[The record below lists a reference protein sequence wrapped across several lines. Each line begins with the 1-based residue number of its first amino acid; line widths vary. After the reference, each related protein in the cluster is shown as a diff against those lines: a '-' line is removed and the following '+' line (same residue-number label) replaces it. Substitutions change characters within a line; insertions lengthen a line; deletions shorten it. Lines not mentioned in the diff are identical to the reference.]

1 MQRNVH
7 PSLLL
12 VTTLLFSLLI
22 GMTIAADADE
32 PRAAAVRIGSDTKAI
47 SPDLFGIFFEDI
59 NYAAD
64 GGLYAELVQNRSFEY
79 TRADNQ
85 AWNSLTAWELLQLG
99 EAEASVT
106 VDSATPLNANNPHYA
121 LLTVEQAGDGAGL
134 ANEGFD
140 GIPIKKG
147 GIYDVSLFAKVI
159 AGQPGP
165 IHIRLE
171 NAGGNLLGETEIA
184 NLADD
189 WTKHTASI
197 TARDTDTSAKL
208 VLFLSG
214 TGTVAL
220 DMVSLFPQKT
230 FRDRPNGL
238 RADLAQVIADLQPKF
253 IRFPGGC
260 LAHGDG
266 LENMYRWKDTIGPV
280 EQRKAQR
287 NIWRYHQTMGL
298 GYYECFQFCEDI
310 GAKPLPVVPAG
321 VCCQNSGHYLNLVPR
336 GQQGL
341 PLEEMPAYVQ
351 EVLDLIEW
359 ANGPATST
367 WGAKRAAAGHPEPFH
382 LEYLGV
388 GNEDEITLAFKERFR
403 MIYEAVAAA
412 HPEVT
417 VIGTTGPFTAGYD
430 YEEGWKFA
438 RELNLAMVDE
448 HGYQSPGWFWQNLDR
463 YDAYDRASC
472 QVYLG
477 EYAAHDV
484 GRANTLR
491 SALSEAAC
499 LTSLERNGDLVR
511 LSSYAPL
518 LSKQRRTQWRPDMI
532 YFDNVSITPSLNY
545 YVQQLFS
552 LNDGDKY
559 LPTTVQIAEKKEHR
573 TTTGLLLGSW
583 NSQAKFDDVRV
594 ATGTNQTLT
603 CSFDRDSDPWKE
615 QSGQWQVADGTYRQ
629 TSSAQPAL
637 SRFSFPQPEGD
648 YTIKLR
654 AMKTG
659 GAEGFLIGFAANDD
673 DNYYWWNLGG
683 WNNTQHAVERSVD
696 GTRGIYGRTVDGTIE
711 PNRWY
716 DIRIELVDKRIRC
729 YLDGKLIHDLP
740 FSEGGGVPDLA
751 ASTVRDTATGD
762 VIIKLVSK
770 ASEPIRAT
778 LNSSALGALDST
790 ATRTVLSGAPMAEN
804 KFGRPPQVL
813 PVTDTIRLAS
823 PLQIDLPPHSLTV
836 LRIPP
841 EKPQ

>member
-7 PSLLL
+7 QSLLL

-22 GMTIAADADE
+22 GMTLAMHADE
-32 PRAAAVRIGSDTKAI
+32 PRPATVCIVNHAKAI

-79 TRADNQ
+79 SRADNQ
-85 AWNSLTAWELLQLG
+85 AWNSLTAWELLQRG

-106 VDSATPLNANNPHYA
+106 VDSATSLNANNPHYA
-121 LLTVEQAGDGAGL
+121 LLIVEQVGNGAGL
-134 ANEGFD
+134 ANDGFD
-140 GIPIKKG
+140 GIPIKKDET
-147 GIYDVSLFAKVI
+147 YDVSLFAKVI

-171 NAGGNLLGETEIA
+171 GAGGNLLGETEVA
-184 NLADD
+184 GLSND
-189 WTKHTASI
+189 WMKHTASI
-197 TARDTDTSAKL
+197 TARDTDTSAKF
-208 VLFLSG
+208 VLLLSG

-230 FRDRPNGL
+230 FHDRPNGL

-298 GYYECFQFCEDI
+298 GYYEYFQFCEDI

-321 VCCQNSGHYLNLVPR
+321 VCCQNSGHYLDLVPR

-341 PLEEMPAYVQ
+341 PLEEMPDYVQ

-388 GNEDEITLAFKERFR
+388 GNEDEITPAFKERFR
-403 MIYEAVAAA
+403 MIYDAVASA
-412 HPEVT
+412 HPEIT

-430 YEEGWKFA
+430 FEEGWKFA
-438 RELNLAMVDE
+438 RELDLAMVDE
-448 HGYQSPGWFWQNLDR
+448 HGYQSPGWFWQNLER
-463 YDAYDRASC
+463 YDAYDRAGC

-477 EYAAHDV
+477 EYAAHDA

-491 SALSEAAC
+491 SALSEAAY

-552 LNDGDKY
+552 VNHGDQY
-559 LPTTVQIAEKKEHR
+559 LPTTVQVADKKEPC
-573 TTTGLLLGSW
+573 TTTAILLGTW
-583 NSQAKFDDVRV
+583 NSQARFDDVRIT
-594 ATGTNQTLT
+594 AATNQTLT
-603 CSFDRDSDPWKE
+603 CSFDRDSDPWNE
-615 QSGQWQVADGTYRQ
+615 QSGQWHVADGTYCQ
-629 TSSAQPAL
+629 ASSAQPAL
-637 SRFSFPQPEGD
+637 SRFSFPQPNGD
-648 YTIKLR
+648 YTINLR

-659 GAEGFLIGFAANDD
+659 GEEGFLIGFAANDD

-683 WNNTQHAVERSVD
+683 WVNTCHAVERSVD
-696 GTRGIYGRTVDGTIE
+696 GSRSIHGRTVDGAID

-729 YLDGKLIHDLP
+729 YLDDNLIHDLP
-740 FSEGGGVPDLA
+740 LNEGGGPSDLA

-762 VIIKLVSK
+762 LIIKLVSK

-778 LNSSALGALDST
+778 LDSSALGSLSNT
-790 ATRTVLSGAPMAEN
+790 ATRTVLSGEPMAEN
-804 KFGRPPQVL
+804 KSGRPPEIL
-813 PVTDTIRLAS
+813 PATDTIPVTS
-823 PLQIDLPPHSLTV
+823 PLQLDLPPHSLTI

-841 EKPQ
+841 EKQQ